1 MTGTHLDTTSLLG
14 HPGLMQG
21 RPSTRLTTIT
31 LHPVRR
37 DEHQAVL
44 DLVDADR
51 LPGQPQAA
59 PADLREALA
68 GRSPIDGA
76 LWAGLTD
83 LRHDVAVDS
92 LGNVLGVIATGWRAR
107 DSTAVLT
114 WMHAR
119 ENSAVLSALLD
130 AALARFSTTKA
141 EAFGMATALDL
152 GLEALPVSH
161 RRHTADVLVAAGF
174 ASADLWNYMLLP
186 PDALTELLDA
196 PASKLSPALTSRIE
210 KRRLGWRI
218 AVHEGKHLV
227 GEIEIDG
234 PAQGISRIAWLEVD
248 PGHRGAGLGRFLL
261 RAGLGRARRA
271 GAEQAV
277 LYVDDD
283 EPGTARDRTAATA
296 LYRKYGFRSI
306 DRLHTFT
313 RS

>member
-51 LPGQPQAA
+51 MPGQPQAG

-92 LGNVLGVIATGWRAR
+92 TGNVLGVIATGWRAL

-119 ENSAVLSALLD
+119 ENRAVLSVLLNAAPGTLLD
-130 AALARFSTTKA
+130 DQ
-141 EAFGMATALDL
+141 G
-152 GLEALPVSH
+152 GGV
-161 RRHTADVLVAAGF
+161 RHGDRTGPRTRSAAG
-174 ASADLWNYMLLP
+174 S
-186 PDALTELLDA
+186 A
-196 PASKLSPALTSRIE
+196 PASH
-210 KRRLGWRI
+210 G
-218 AVHEGKHLV
+218 
-227 GEIEIDG
+227 
-234 PAQGISRIAWLEVD
+234 
-248 PGHRGAGLGRFLL
+248 
-261 RAGLGRARRA
+261 
-271 GAEQAV
+271 
-277 LYVDDD
+277 
-283 EPGTARDRTAATA
+283 
-296 LYRKYGFRSI
+296 
-306 DRLHTFT
+306 
-313 RS
+313 